1 MAEGKGKHFCS
12 TEVLQFQPWW
22 LVSPG
27 ARWQEVLCFLLLLLF
42 FKYYDYNYFLTLLLG
57 CNT

>member
-27 ARWQEVLCFLLLLLF
+27 ARWQEVLCLLLF